1 MMIVLPALSR
11 LAFCSLVRRRYVFA
25 CYFDTTAQRYNFRSL
40 VFCGQIMGDG
50 CSRNA
55 TATPVASV
63 TRIESFSASH
73 RLHSPSLSDAQ
84 NAAIFGKCNNPNG
97 HGHNYKLEVTVT
109 GPVDTATGMVINIID
124 LKKLYSPV
132 RALGSAQIIL
142 YALCTCS
149 DSAWCSITNSAMQ
162 TRTNMH
168 CLKHVW
174 PLQSEVMDALDHKN
188 LDKDVPYFQRAVS
201 TTENVAVFVW
211 QRLHKVLPKELQL
224 CVRLHETDKN
234 VVTYE
239 GL

>member
-1 MMIVLPALSR
+1 MCTSW
-11 LAFCSLVRRRYVFA
+11 
-25 CYFDTTAQRYNFRSL
+25 
-40 VFCGQIMGDG
+40 GDG

-124 LKKLYSPV
+124 LKKY
-132 RALGSAQIIL
+132 I
-142 YALCTCS
+142 
-149 DSAWCSITNSAMQ
+149 
-162 TRTNMH
+162 
-168 CLKHVW
+168 
-174 PLQSEVMDALDHKN
+174 QSEVMDALDHKN

>member
-1 MMIVLPALSR
+1 MADFRLHRGFTTSDVRASPYLFFLRARQLHCTDNKNCVNYLMMIVLPALSR

-124 LKKLYSPV
+124 LKKY
-132 RALGSAQIIL
+132 I
-142 YALCTCS
+142 
-149 DSAWCSITNSAMQ
+149 
-162 TRTNMH
+162 
-168 CLKHVW
+168 
-174 PLQSEVMDALDHKN
+174 QSEVMDALDHKN

-201 TTENVAVFVW
+201 FWT
-211 QRLHKVLPKELQL
+211 LQED
-224 CVRLHETDKN
+224 VEDS
-234 VVTYE
+234 
-239 GL
+239 